1 MLTLAV
7 AIGTFGVDLA
17 QGATVAAV
25 APSEVQTE
33 PAAATPN
40 GVQLKGKLNPGN
52 APTTYWF
59 VYKDTATECE
69 EELGC
74 GPTTA
79 VGGPLEGGTQQ
90 EVPPLE
96 VTGLTPGA
104 TYRYWLV
111 AVNAK
116 GAVRGPELTFTTPA
130 DEEPSGVQTQP
141 AMATANGFALK
152 GSLNAGDMPTTYW
165 FVYTGTG
172 TECEE
177 LLGCGPTTAVGGPL
191 TGDAEQEVPP
201 LEVTGL
207 TPGATYRYWLVAVN
221 AKGAARGGELTFVAA
236 PSSPASASGPSSNGP
251 ALNAPLGSQS
261 VSAPSAASSP
271 WGGAAA
277 SALSGAA
284 PKSTPR
290 KKLSAALRVC
300 EKKPKVRR
308 AACARQA
315 RKRYAAVAKKSGYR

>member
-79 VGGPLEGGTQQ
+79 VGGPLEGGTQ
-90 EVPPLE
+90 
-96 VTGLTPGA
+96 
-104 TYRYWLV
+104 
-111 AVNAK
+111 
-116 GAVRGPELTFTTPA
+116 
-130 DEEPSGVQTQP
+130 
-141 AMATANGFALK
+141 
-152 GSLNAGDMPTTYW
+152 
-165 FVYTGTG
+165 
-172 TECEE
+172 
-177 LLGCGPTTAVGGPL
+177 
-191 TGDAEQEVPP
+191 QEVPP